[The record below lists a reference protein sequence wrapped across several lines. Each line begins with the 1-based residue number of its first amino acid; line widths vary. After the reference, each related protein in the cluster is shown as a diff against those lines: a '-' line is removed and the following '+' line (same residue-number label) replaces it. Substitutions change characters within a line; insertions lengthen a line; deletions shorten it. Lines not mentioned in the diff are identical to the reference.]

1 MIQAFLQPFALAS
14 LPFIQPFAADH
25 CCSVCFHAEAA
36 FSAATPCPRSAVS
49 FHATHDRGMQ
59 GMRGMWDMRQW
70 QCQAELN
77 QMNMNYVF
85 MVRGF
90 HWEFFL

>member
-1 MIQAFLQPFALAS
+1 
-14 LPFIQPFAADH
+14 
-25 CCSVCFHAEAA
+25 
-36 FSAATPCPRSAVS
+36 
-49 FHATHDRGMQ
+49 MQ

-85 MVRGF
+85 MVRGL